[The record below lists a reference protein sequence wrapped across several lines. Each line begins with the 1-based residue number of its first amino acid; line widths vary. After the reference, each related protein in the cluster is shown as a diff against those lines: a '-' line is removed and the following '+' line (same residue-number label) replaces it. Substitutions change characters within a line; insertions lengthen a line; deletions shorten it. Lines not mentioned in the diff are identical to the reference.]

1 MNHQKIRV
9 RWLRDRALVCG
20 AGAFVLFATLA
31 AVSIQARQNRKPP
44 TPEETAAITR
54 GRSQFESSCSF
65 CHGMDAT
72 GGRGPDLVRS
82 KLVADDAGGNL
93 IGEVIRDGRPQKG
106 MPAFT
111 MSSQQIQD
119 IAAFLHAQV
128 LGAMHSRGMGTG
140 GEYSLAHLL
149 TGNAAQGK
157 AYFYGAGGCSAC
169 HSPTG
174 DLAHVASKYEP
185 LNLELQM
192 LYPRGVHSTVTVTL
206 PSGEKIEG
214 TLVHEDEFNV
224 ALRDSSGWHRSFSRS
239 QVKVEVHDP
248 LAAHQ
253 ALLSKLTQNDMHNL
267 FAYLETL
274 K

>member
-1 MNHQKIRV
+1 MKKHTLRIRG
-9 RWLRDRALVCG
+9 LRGAALVFC
-20 AGAFVLFATLA
+20 AGALTFWAAFAATKTP
-31 AVSIQARQNRKPP
+31 ARQGRLQPSA
-44 TPEETAAITR
+44 EENAAIAR
-54 GRSQFESSCSF
+54 GRSRFQSSCSF
-65 CHGMDAT
+65 CHGLDAT

-82 KLVADDAGGNL
+82 KLVADDVGGNL

-119 IAAFLHAQV
+119 IAAFLHSRV
-128 LGAMHSRGMGTG
+128 LAAMNSRGMGNT
-140 GEYSLAHLL
+140 GEYPLSHLL

-157 AYFYGAGGCSAC
+157 QYFYGAGRCSAC

-185 LNLELQM
+185 LALELRI
-192 LYPRGVHSTVTVTL
+192 LYPRGVQSTVTVTL
-206 PSGEKIEG
+206 PSGRKIEG
-214 TLVHEDEFNV
+214 TLVHRDEFNV
-224 ALRDSSGWHRSFSRS
+224 ALRDSSGWYHSFSAS
-239 QVKVEVHDP
+239 QVRVAVHDP

-253 ALLSKLTQNDMHNL
+253 ALLSKLTQSDLHNL
-267 FAYLETL
+267 FAYMETL